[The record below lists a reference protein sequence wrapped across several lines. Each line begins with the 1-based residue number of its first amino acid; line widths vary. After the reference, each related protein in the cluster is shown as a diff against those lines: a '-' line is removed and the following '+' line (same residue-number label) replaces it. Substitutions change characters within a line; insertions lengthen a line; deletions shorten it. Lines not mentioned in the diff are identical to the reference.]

1 MSTLVCKH
9 RNKLNLPKKFYLKNE
24 NVYWIKT
31 ALIYVIYIFSNV
43 SVHTYIL
50 FIETIIIKY
59 AKTKLNLIY
68 VLNKKVLQKIIIC
81 VH

>member
-1 MSTLVCKH
+1 M
-9 RNKLNLPKKFYLKNE
+9 PKIIYLKNE